1 MTGCAQAAD
10 PITVMLVESCPVVRE
25 GTRRVLHDTADI
37 RVVTEAQDV
46 EGACLEFEK
55 CAPTVVVIEP
65 RMRDLNAF
73 MGLELIRRL
82 KLMNPA
88 VRILVFSDTDDE
100 VTTLRALRLGA
111 IGYLA
116 KTRAVH
122 HLVDAVRTVA
132 SGGYHLETLRAAELL
147 HAAISGVAT
156 GPLEKLTPRELQ
168 LFHHFAEGR
177 STGEIAE
184 GFSISPKTVGVHH
197 TAIMKKLG
205 LRTATELVR
214 LAIRCEVIEP

>member
-1 MTGCAQAAD
+1 
-10 PITVMLVESCPVVRE
+10 MLVEACPVVRE
-25 GTRRVLHDTADI
+25 GARHVLHDTCDI
-37 RVVTEAQDV
+37 RVVSEAQDV
-46 EGACLEFEK
+46 EAACLEFGK
-55 CAPTVVVIEP
+55 CRPTVVVIEP

-73 MGLELIRRL
+73 SGLELIRRL
-82 KLMNPA
+82 KVMNAA
-88 VRILVFSDTDDE
+88 VRILVFSDCDDD
-100 VTTLRALRLGA
+100 VTTLRAFRLGA

-116 KTRAVH
+116 KNRAVN

-132 SGGYHLETLRAAELL
+132 GGEYHLETPRAAELL
-147 HAAISGVAT
+147 QAAISGVAA

-205 LRTATELVR
+205 LRSATELVR
-214 LAIRCEVIEP
+214 LAIRCEVIDP